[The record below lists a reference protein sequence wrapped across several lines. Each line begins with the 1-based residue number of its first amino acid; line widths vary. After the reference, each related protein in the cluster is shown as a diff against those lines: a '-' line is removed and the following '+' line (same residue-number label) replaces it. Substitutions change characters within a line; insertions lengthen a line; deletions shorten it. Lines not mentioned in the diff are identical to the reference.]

1 MATDSAV
8 VIDGAPTNT
17 PQALVDWVA
26 GVAALTQPS
35 AVHWCDGSVDE
46 RITLESLLV
55 ASGTFIRLNPVL
67 RPDSFLAR
75 SEPGDVARVEAS
87 TYICSADPTDAGPT
101 NNWADPTQM
110 RTTLAGLFAGSMRG
124 RTMYVVPFS
133 MGPVGSPLARL
144 GVELTDSAY
153 VVLNMRMM
161 TRMGADALAR
171 IAEGEYWVPAVHS
184 VGYPLI
190 DGYGNRRPDV
200 TWPCNDTK
208 YITHFP
214 ETREI
219 WSFGSGYGGNALLSK
234 KCFALRI
241 ASVIGRDEG
250 WLAEHMLVLR
260 MTSPA
265 GREYH
270 LAAAFPSACGK
281 TNLAMLRPTIPGWKV
296 ETVGDDIA
304 WMHPGPDGR
313 LYAINPERGFFG
325 VAPGTSEGTNPVA
338 LHALSHDVIF
348 TNVALTDDGDV
359 WWEGL
364 TKTPPAHLID
374 WQGHDWTP
382 ESGRPAAHPNSRFTV
397 TADQAETISPDW
409 EAPDGVP
416 IDVILFGGRRASNVP
431 LISESYGWEHGV
443 FVGATVSSE
452 QTAAAEGTVGAL
464 RRDPFAMLPFCGYN
478 MADYWTHWLKVG
490 KGLANPPRIFQV
502 NWFRKAADGHW
513 LWPGFGDNSRPIEW
527 ALRRVGGEVGAVAA
541 ISGRLPRPEDLNLD
555 GLRLPSADLAE
566 LFSLDPHAW
575 ADEATLTEA
584 YFSQFGDKLP
594 AELTSQLAE
603 LRDRIARV
611 KAAE

>member
-208 YITHFP
+208 YITHFRRP
-214 ETREI
+214 
-219 WSFGSGYGGNALLSK
+219 
-234 KCFALRI
+234 
-241 ASVIGRDEG
+241 GR
-250 WLAEHMLVLR
+250 
-260 MTSPA
+260 
-265 GREYH
+265 
-270 LAAAFPSACGK
+270 
-281 TNLAMLRPTIPGWKV
+281 
-296 ETVGDDIA
+296 
-304 WMHPGPDGR
+304 
-313 LYAINPERGFFG
+313 
-325 VAPGTSEGTNPVA
+325 
-338 LHALSHDVIF
+338 
-348 TNVALTDDGDV
+348 
-359 WWEGL
+359 
-364 TKTPPAHLID
+364 
-374 WQGHDWTP
+374 
-382 ESGRPAAHPNSRFTV
+382 SGRSAPA
-397 TADQAETISPDW
+397 
-409 EAPDGVP
+409 
-416 IDVILFGGRRASNVP
+416 
-431 LISESYGWEHGV
+431 
-443 FVGATVSSE
+443 
-452 QTAAAEGTVGAL
+452 TAATPCSARSAS
-464 RRDPFAMLPFCGYN
+464 RCGS
-478 MADYWTHWLKVG
+478 
-490 KGLANPPRIFQV
+490 PR
-502 NWFRKAADGHW
+502 
-513 LWPGFGDNSRPIEW
+513 
-527 ALRRVGGEVGAVAA
+527 
-541 ISGRLPRPEDLNLD
+541 
-555 GLRLPSADLAE
+555 
-566 LFSLDPHAW
+566 
-575 ADEATLTEA
+575 
-584 YFSQFGDKLP
+584 
-594 AELTSQLAE
+594 
-603 LRDRIARV
+603 
-611 KAAE
+611 